1 LLLTGCGS
9 QPSTTAIA
17 FDPCT
22 PLSVTAPDAST
33 EQQASID
40 DAIAMWSGRGV
51 TGLARG
57 EGSAIT
63 IEFRDAADAFYG
75 YYDDDN
81 ATVYVNLRLRDR
93 DQRAITVA
101 HELGHALGL
110 GHVALT
116 TRMSVMNTANV
127 TIEPTDSDEAEL
139 VALWGT
145 CP

>member
-1 LLLTGCGS
+1 LFTGCGS
-9 QPSTTAIA
+9 QPSTAAIA
-17 FDPCT
+17 FDPC
-22 PLSVTAPDAST
+22 APMIVAAPAASP

-40 DAIAMWSGRGV
+40 DAIAMWSARGV

-57 EGSAIT
+57 ESSAIT

-110 GHVALT
+110 GHVSLT
-116 TRMSVMNTANV
+116 SRVSVMNTANV

-139 VALWGT
+139 IELWGA